1 MGRKNSKLNR
11 EALKQF
17 LEELMAKKF
26 SKEQLLHYLK
36 NYDDDEEVCIEPF
49 AYLDADGDVVP
60 YKELQKQE
68 FAEFAD
74 LVDLEMCPGI
84 EIDEEEILY
93 KEEVQLDKEEL
104 EAIKHIADQ
113 IEPIEAG
120 ICIPCV
126 VNGEDKYLIDNVNCN
141 IKEVTILGLSLL
153 TPLNLKILKV
163 MIDSE
168 MESEEEIEVTLTLEV
183 DGNLV
188 MYKFDLGVLVDA
200 GIVSVVD
207 NNTKIE
213 ISPVE
218 HRGIMKQVSMEE
230 LAELLII

>member
-26 SKEQLLHYLK
+26 SKEQLLHYVK
-36 NYDDDEEVCIEPF
+36 NYDVENEVCIEPF
-49 AYLDADGDVVP
+49 AYLDADGDVIP
-60 YKELQKQE
+60 YTELQKQE

-84 EIDEEEILY
+84 EINEKEILY
-93 KEEVQLDKEEL
+93 EEEVQLDKEEL
-104 EAIKHIADQ
+104 ETIKNIADQ

-120 ICIPCV
+120 ICIQCV
-126 VNGEDKYLIDNVNCN
+126 VNGEGKYLIDNVNCN
-141 IKEVTILGLSLL
+141 IKEVSILGLSLL

-163 MIDSE
+163 TIDSE
-168 MESEEEIEVTLTLEV
+168 MESEEEIEVALNLEV

-188 MYKFDLGVLVDA
+188 TYKFYLGVLVDA

-207 NNTKIE
+207 NDTTIA

-218 HRGIMKQVSMEE
+218 YRGIMKQVSMEE
-230 LAELLII
+230 LAELLIM

>member
-11 EALKQF
+11 AALKQF

-26 SKEQLLHYLK
+26 SKEQLLHYIK
-36 NYDDDEEVCIEPF
+36 NYDVENEVCIEPF
-49 AYLDADGDVVP
+49 AYLDADGDVIP
-60 YKELQKQE
+60 YAELQKQE

-84 EIDEEEILY
+84 EMNEKEILY
-93 KEEVQLDKEEL
+93 EEEVQLDKEEL
-104 EAIKHIADQ
+104 ETIKNIADQ

-120 ICIPCV
+120 ICIQCV
-126 VNGEDKYLIDNVNCN
+126 VNGEGKYLIDKVNCN
-141 IKEVTILGLSLL
+141 IKEVSILGLSLL

-163 MIDSE
+163 TIDSE
-168 MESEEEIEVTLTLEV
+168 MESEEEIEVALNLEV

-188 MYKFDLGVLVDA
+188 TYKFYLGVLVDA

-207 NNTKIE
+207 NDTTIS

-218 HRGIMKQVSMEE
+218 YRGIMKQVSMEE
-230 LAELLII
+230 LAELLIM

>member
-26 SKEQLLHYLK
+26 SKEQLLHYIK
-36 NYDDDEEVCIEPF
+36 NYDVENEVCIEPF
-49 AYLDADGDVVP
+49 AYLDADGDVIP
-60 YKELQKQE
+60 YTELQKQE

-84 EIDEEEILY
+84 EINEKEILY
-93 KEEVQLDKEEL
+93 EEEVQLDKEEL
-104 EAIKHIADQ
+104 ETIKNIADQ

-120 ICIPCV
+120 ICIQCV
-126 VNGEDKYLIDNVNCN
+126 VNGEGKYLIDNVNCN
-141 IKEVTILGLSLL
+141 IKEVSILGLSLL

-163 MIDSE
+163 TIDSE
-168 MESEEEIEVTLTLEV
+168 MESEEEIEVALNLEV

-188 MYKFDLGVLVDA
+188 TYKFYLGVLVDA

-207 NNTKIE
+207 NDTTIA

-218 HRGIMKQVSMEE
+218 YRGIMKQVSMEE
-230 LAELLII
+230 LAELLIM